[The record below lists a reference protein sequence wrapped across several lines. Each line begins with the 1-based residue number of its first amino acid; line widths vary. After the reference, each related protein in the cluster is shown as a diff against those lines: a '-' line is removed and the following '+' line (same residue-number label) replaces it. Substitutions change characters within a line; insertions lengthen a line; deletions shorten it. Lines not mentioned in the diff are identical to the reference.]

1 MADPLS
7 SSPLYLDHAATAPPR
22 REVLEAM
29 WPYLAGNFANPSSR
43 HEPGLAADHAL
54 QDARRRVAAQLGAR
68 PAEIVFT
75 SGGTEADNAAVKG
88 IALAASQR
96 RDEHA
101 KHVLVSAVEHPAV
114 GESAA
119 WLERLGY
126 LVEQIPVDGTG
137 LVSPEVL
144 AGMIREETVLVSV
157 QYANPEVGTVQDI
170 PALSAVT
177 AERGVPFHTDAVQ
190 AAGSADLSV
199 DALGV
204 QAMTLAGH
212 KVGAPH
218 GIGVLYLRRRTPF
231 EPLIHGGGQQRDRRS
246 GTENVAAAVGMA
258 VAMELAQGSQERD
271 DSGSLTARRDRFIDA
286 VELQVPGARLTGHRT
301 RRLRGH
307 ASFVLAG
314 RSGESVLLDLERRGI
329 LCSSG
334 SACDAGSADPSP
346 VLLAMGVEPELAQTA
361 VRFTFGPDTADAD
374 LERTA
379 RALAA

>member
-1 MADPLS
+1 M
-7 SSPLYLDHAATAPPR
+7 
-22 REVLEAM
+22 
-29 WPYLAGNFANPSSR
+29 
-43 HEPGLAADHAL
+43 
-54 QDARRRVAAQLGAR
+54 
-68 PAEIVFT
+68 
-75 SGGTEADNAAVKG
+75 
-88 IALAASQR
+88 
-96 RDEHA
+96 
-101 KHVLVSAVEHPAV
+101 LVSAVEHPAV

-286 VELQVPGARLTGHRT
+286 VELQVPGLG
-301 RRLRGH
+301 
-307 ASFVLAG
+307 
-314 RSGESVLLDLERRGI
+314 
-329 LCSSG
+329 
-334 SACDAGSADPSP
+334 SP
-346 VLLAMGVEPELAQTA
+346 VTGPAACGAMPPSSWQAAAANQCCWTWSAAAFSALPAQRVTPEAPIPA
-361 VRFTFGPDTADAD
+361 PSSWRWA
-374 LERTA
+374 
-379 RALAA
+379 